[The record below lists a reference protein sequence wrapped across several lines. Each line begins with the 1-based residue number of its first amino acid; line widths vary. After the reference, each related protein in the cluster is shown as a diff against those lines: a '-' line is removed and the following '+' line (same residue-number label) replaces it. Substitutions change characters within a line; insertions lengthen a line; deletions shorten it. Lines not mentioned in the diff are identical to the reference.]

1 MSLALPYLACMLAA
15 AHFYH
20 LEERVL
26 PSLQVV
32 EGGAPGTVHHNTD
45 GSADLG
51 VMQVNT
57 LWVGPIAARIGE
69 SPAAVQNRL
78 TNDPCF
84 NIAAAALIL
93 RSYLNETHN
102 DLLLAIGDYHSH
114 TKPLNQAYQAR
125 VWAAAAKLLERGGFS
140 QLPAPAPPPPPVRII
155 RAAPRPCPAM
165 RFASVTSLTERADPA
180 LHCR

>member
-32 EGGAPGTVHHNTD
+32 EGGAPGVVHRNTD

-57 LWVGPIAARIGE
+57 RWVQPIATRIHATA
-69 SPAAVQNRL
+69 SAVQTRL
-78 TNDPCF
+78 TKDPCF
-84 NIAAAALIL
+84 NIAAAALIM
-93 RSYLNETHN
+93 RTYMNETHDN
-102 DLLLAIGDYHSH
+102 LLQAVGDYHSH
-114 TKPLNQAYQAR
+114 TGPLNQAYQAM
-125 VWAAAAKLLERGGFS
+125 VLAAASHLARTGAF
-140 QLPAPAPPPPPVRII
+140 QQAPAAPPPVRIV
-155 RAAPRPCPAM
+155 RSAAPACYRA
-165 RFASVTSLTERADPA
+165 RFASVSSLTERADPA